1 MLEDQ
6 ESDSQIVETS
16 LFAESRDSERLRESV
31 EKLTKAVEG
40 LSDIFRS
47 ASADIHAE
55 AEDDLG
61 KKMDV
66 LVRQNRDI
74 AKALIMILDVQKE
87 YLPRLAEHRKAKQ
100 PEHATVVMPVV
111 TPVLPVPEQA
121 MPPPMD
127 AVQHDLEPM
136 MPPSPDY
143 QELMSPLPALPS
155 APAVPEPPKR
165 KGFLGFGK

>member
-6 ESDSQIVETS
+6 ESDSQIVDTS
-16 LFAESRDSERLRESV
+16 LFTESRDSERLRESV

-61 KKMDV
+61 KKMDI
-66 LVRQNRDI
+66 LIRQNRDI

-87 YLPRLAEHRKAKQ
+87 YLPRLAEHRKAK
-100 PEHATVVMPVV
+100 PEHATVVMPAV

-127 AVQHDLEPM
+127 LDAVQHDLEPM
-136 MPPSPDY
+136 MPPSPGY
-143 QELMSPLPALPS
+143 QEQLPPMPS
-155 APAVPEPPKR
+155 APAVPEPPKKR
-165 KGFLGFGK
+165 GFLGFGK